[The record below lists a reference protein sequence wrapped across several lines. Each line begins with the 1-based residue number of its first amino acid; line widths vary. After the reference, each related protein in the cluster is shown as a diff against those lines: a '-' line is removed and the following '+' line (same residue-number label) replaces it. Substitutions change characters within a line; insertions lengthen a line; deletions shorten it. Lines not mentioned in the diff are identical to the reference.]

1 MFCQIF
7 DSMLNPVFDLE
18 NKAKVKGN
26 PNNMLMSKWILSCF
40 GITLKKERKGKVLAE
55 IYLGNT
61 EPDISTV
68 FMKKLLWSIILVL
81 VQCKLVCL

>member
-26 PNNMLMSKWILSCF
+26 PNNKCLWANEFSH
-40 GITLKKERKGKVLAE
+40 VLA
-55 IYLGNT
+55 
-61 EPDISTV
+61 
-68 FMKKLLWSIILVL
+68 LL
-81 VQCKLVCL
+81 